1 MRIRAYMMTCAAR
14 AQMCGETIQRLLET
28 DWDDP
33 PEVVIDQSESDR
45 PQTRQEDTARRLL
58 ELAAGTEGDAFV
70 LFLEDDLAFNRH
82 LRHNLEH
89 WPPLVDVAA
98 GGHFFGSVYNPSV
111 APRSPDAERACFEAE
126 PSSVYGSQAFLLSSP
141 TARYVVDHWEEVIG
155 MQDIKMS
162 RLAARVTPILYH
174 VPSLVQHVGYHS
186 AWDGSY
192 HRTADYDAEW
202 RAAS

>member
-1 MRIRAYMMTCAAR
+1 
-14 AQMCGETIQRLLET
+14 MCRETIQRLLET
-28 DWDDP
+28 DWEDT
-33 PEVVIDQSESDR
+33 PEVVVDQSESDR

-58 ELAAGTEGDAFV
+58 KLAADTEGDTTFV
-70 LFLEDDLAFNRH
+70 LFLEDDLAFNCH

-89 WPPLVDVAA
+89 WPPLLDVAA

-126 PSSVYGSQAFLLSSP
+126 PSSVYGSQAFLLSST
-141 TARYVVDHWEEVIG
+141 TARYVVDHWDEVIG

-186 AWDGSY
+186 AWDGWY
-192 HRTADYDAEW
+192 HWTTDYDADW